1 MCLFKK
7 EFFDG
12 LRFREGKINEDID
25 LKYKVLQRCERM
37 VYSNQIKYFYFQAG
51 DSISMGGLKR
61 KDFDLYE
68 AAEELNKMTSV
79 DDYGQI
85 RFLGDVKKKRTAFS
99 LLCKIAYYGVA
110 DASLNKDELVKSL
123 TKEHRSNVKTLL
135 KSPMSMSQR
144 TCCLIRNKLSY
155 CRGSS
160 KSSEKIFGILIM
172 KIVTVGY
179 LHGAGGAERQIILL
193 SNQLALRGHE
203 VVICVL
209 AENKSPYPI
218 DKKVRIVDISVVEH
232 DVKSSIGKIYKRL
245 VAFRKVIKQ
254 ERPDIIIHYNLQSAY
269 FCLTLSSK
277 KRGKVIYSERGD
289 PYDAEYSGLLGK
301 IRDFT
306 VKRMDGLVFQ
316 SEGAR
321 DFFPEEVKQK
331 SIVIHNSVNV
341 PQDKY
346 PIPDVREKRIINVG
360 RFHPQKNQKLLI
372 NAFAKISKS
381 FPDYVLEMYG
391 DGDLYDELKSR

>member
-1 MCLFKK
+1 
-7 EFFDG
+7 
-12 LRFREGKINEDID
+12 
-25 LKYKVLQRCERM
+25 
-37 VYSNQIKYFYFQAG
+37 
-51 DSISMGGLKR
+51 
-61 KDFDLYE
+61 
-68 AAEELNKMTSV
+68 
-79 DDYGQI
+79 
-85 RFLGDVKKKRTAFS
+85 
-99 LLCKIAYYGVA
+99 
-110 DASLNKDELVKSL
+110 
-123 TKEHRSNVKTLL
+123 
-135 KSPMSMSQR
+135 
-144 TCCLIRNKLSY
+144 
-155 CRGSS
+155 
-160 KSSEKIFGILIM
+160 M

-203 VVICVL
+203 VVLCVL

-218 DKKVRIVDISVVEH
+218 DNKVRIVDVSDVENGT
-232 DVKSSIGKIYKRL
+232 KSSIGKIYKRL

-254 ERPDIIIHYNLQSAY
+254 ERPDVIIHYNLQSAY

-301 IRDFT
+301 IRDYT
-306 VKRMDGLVFQ
+306 IKRMDGLVFQ

-321 DFFPEEVKQK
+321 DFFSDDVIRK

-346 PIPDVREKRIINVG
+346 PIPKIREKRIINVG

-372 NAFAKISKS
+372 NAFSKISKS

-391 DGDLYDELKSR
+391 DGDLYDELKKQVGDLGLDEKVFFHPSRKDLWDCIYKASLFVLSSDFEGMPNALMEAMALGLPCISTDCRPGGARSLIQDGVNGMIVPVGNVDELAKAMTLCLSKKDISEKIAKNARTIMETHCEKALFDKWSDYLKLVLLR